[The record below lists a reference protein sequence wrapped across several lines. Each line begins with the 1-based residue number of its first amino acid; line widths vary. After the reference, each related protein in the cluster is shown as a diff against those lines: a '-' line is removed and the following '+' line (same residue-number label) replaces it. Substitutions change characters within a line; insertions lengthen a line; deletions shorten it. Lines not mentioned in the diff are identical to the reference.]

1 MKKVL
6 ILLLFWTNF
15 AHATNYY
22 VSQGA
27 AGTNGGTL
35 ANPWTSVA
43 SINFALIGSGDS
55 LLCQRGK
62 KYTSTQINI
71 TRSNFVWG
79 AYGTGAAPLF
89 WGNGSTRPYLFYLN
103 NVNNVIIRDIQIVDT
118 TISSTDRNIL
128 AKLQRAVTF
137 DGTST
142 GCNVI
147 NCYFDRVGLAVYFA
161 GGSNKFHNN
170 EVTNGRMIVNT
181 NDGGVDDY
189 GANAFVISTSG
200 NEFIGNYVHDC
211 WANSYDF
218 AFDGGND
225 FYCPSGTCGS
235 NIIAYNTFYDSNG
248 CFEFTGDSPD
258 NIFIY
263 NKLVQCES
271 NMYFQSAASYDYSG
285 NVFANNVCVELTL
298 GRLGEPRL
306 IGSSG
311 NLPAG
316 SLLMYNN
323 VFNLASGVDVSNN
336 ATGKTHQN
344 NIYKLSNGSVTN
356 YTLNASELATNTTL
370 WTSTAGAPL
379 TWNYTPSTGS
389 VLIDFGTS
397 IASLVTPL
405 FPSYTDFAGNLVGN
419 PPNAGILETGSTST
433 LLSSSSYGAIA
444 CNGGTTTVTV
454 SATGGTPPYT
464 GTGSFTRGGG
474 SYSYTVTDNVG
485 ATSTTT
491 GSIPQPIILT
501 ASSSSGSIACNGGTT
516 TVSVSGSGG
525 TAPYTGTGTFT
536 RSAGAYSYTIT
547 DANGCTATTS
557 GTISQPSSLSATSSV
572 GTIACNGGT
581 TTVTVT
587 GSGGTAPY
595 TGTGTFTR
603 SAGAYS
609 YTVTDARGCTATT
622 SGTVTQPTVLTASS
636 VAGTIVFP
644 SVTTTVTVSATGGT
658 LPYSGTGTFSA
669 GSGAYSYTVTDAR
682 GCTSIT
688 SGSIAPPVPP
698 TNIRTFIIK
707 GLAPMILKPGN

>member
-27 AGTNGGTL
+27 AGTNSGTL
-35 ANPWTSVA
+35 ANPWTSWA
-43 SINFALIGSGDS
+43 SVNQAIMNAGDS
-55 LLCQRGK
+55 VLNERGK
-62 KYTSTQINI
+62 KYTSTQISI
-71 TRSNFVWG
+71 TKSGIIIG
-79 AYGTGAAPLF
+79 AYGTGEKPLF

-118 TISSTDRNIL
+118 TISATDRSIL

-200 NEFIGNYVHDC
+200 NEFTNNYVHDC

-235 NIIAYNTFYDSNG
+235 NIIAYNTFFDSNG

-258 NIFIY
+258 NLFIY

-336 ATGKTHQN
+336 GTGKTHQN
-344 NIYKLSNGSVTN
+344 NVYKLSNGSVAN

-370 WTSTAGAPL
+370 WTSTTGAPL
-379 TWNYTPSTGS
+379 TWNYTPSAGS
-389 VLIDFGTS
+389 VLLGFGTS
-397 IASLVTPL
+397 IASLVNPL
-405 FPSYTDFAGNLVGN
+405 FSGYTDFAGGAVGN
-419 PPNAGILETGSTST
+419 PPNAGILESTVSSLRAASSFGSI
-433 LLSSSSYGAIA
+433 L

-454 SATGGTPPYT
+454 
-464 GTGSFTRGGG
+464 
-474 SYSYTVTDNVG
+474 
-485 ATSTTT
+485 
-491 GSIPQPIILT
+491 T
-501 ASSSSGSIACNGGTT
+501 A
-516 TVSVSGSGG
+516 SGG

-536 RSAGAYSYTIT
+536 RSAGSYSFTVTDNAGATSTTTGSIPQPIILNASSSSGTIACNGGTTTTTVTASGGTSPYTGTGTFTRSAGTYSYTVT

-609 YTVTDARGCTATT
+609 YVVTDARGCTATT
-622 SGTVTQPTVLTASS
+622 SGTISQPTVLTASS
-636 VAGTIVFP
+636 SAGTIVFP
-644 SVTTTVTVSATGGT
+644 ATTTIVTVSATGGT
-658 LPYSGTGTFSA
+658 SPYTGTGNFGVSA
-669 GSGAYSYTVTDAR
+669 GAYSYTVTDAR
-682 GCTSIT
+682 GCTSAT
-688 SGSIAPPVPP
+688 SGTVAPAVPP
-698 TNIRTFIIK
+698 AVRTFILK
-707 GLAPMILKPGN
+707 GLAPLILKPGN